1 MGVHVL
7 FTSPLKGEV
16 KEAKESQNF
25 ILKAPAHSNDGII
38 PGLKVG
44 GLRFDGRMSNP
55 LKAQEINIWEVCW
68 KHSPER

>member
-1 MGVHVL
+1 MCACSVYKS
-7 FTSPLKGEV
+7 FEREV

-25 ILKAPAHSNDGII
+25 ILNAFAHSNDGII
-38 PGLKVG
+38 PGVKVR
-44 GLRFDGRMSNP
+44 GLRLDGCMSNP